1 MENIPTVLEKSV
13 RTKKER
19 KLLILIPIILSIIA
33 ISFFVIISNMKS
45 NFISVPLSQTVGINV
60 SQDFSFTLSPN
71 GRWIVYFEE
80 KYPYYDQ
87 FNLFAFDTLNNK
99 KFAID
104 VGDVNT
110 GALQLQIKNN
120 CWSKDSRYC
129 ILPVGELVNSPSII
143 ERKKAITVPDNS
155 PWLIGKQLAE
165 SEFTETGGSVGYLN
179 NGPDVLI
186 DFSGTA
192 PVFKKQYFD
201 SNLIDIF
208 SKNKN

>member
-120 CWSKDSRYC
+120 CWSKD
-129 ILPVGELVNSPSII
+129 
-143 ERKKAITVPDNS
+143 RK
-155 PWLIGKQLAE
+155 
-165 SEFTETGGSVGYLN
+165 SV
-179 NGPDVLI
+179 V
-186 DFSGTA
+186 
-192 PVFKKQYFD
+192 
-201 SNLIDIF
+201 
-208 SKNKN
+208 